1 MVSRRTLSV
10 CLTGFIVILV
20 SAAAYAQR
28 SAGGGKDSGVQT
40 ITVTAAGDPVDK
52 SYRRMVLGMDLFER
66 NRALAPDAQLRF
78 KLLPRR
84 KETDMSSIRVEIVGE
99 TVEIPVK
106 VASDNT
112 FTLERIQKALD
123 EDASVRPNRKAQ
135 TMTWRTEIRTPGLP
149 PDTRRLGD
157 LRLECAVGMEAD
169 LVSNRRS
176 ALQRIAD
183 LFGAT
188 RNYCS
193 RIKPR
198 YFFFAERPLFSVT
211 LSSGARRETLSA
223 DMLYASALDR
233 PMSKEDFAFCDCEV
247 LLDRAY
253 FLPLGDR
260 SWPDDTRVEFEY
272 MDDERVTAKTLPT
285 GNVKALSAQ
294 ATIAVGKSTK
304 SDVMATLG
312 KSMFVPFESGFE
324 VWAYR
329 FKDPSEETP
338 PARSKEPPKP
348 PPRETELVVLFAPSG
363 IATKTRMGLAAA
375 VDEN

>member
-1 MVSRRTLSV
+1 
-10 CLTGFIVILV
+10 
-20 SAAAYAQR
+20 
-28 SAGGGKDSGVQT
+28 
-40 ITVTAAGDPVDK
+40 
-52 SYRRMVLGMDLFER
+52 MDLFER
-66 NRALAPDAQLRF
+66 NRGMAPEASLRF

-84 KETDMSSIRVEIVGE
+84 RETNMNQIALEIVGE
-99 TVEIPVK
+99 TVEIPVP

-123 EDASVRPNRKAQ
+123 EDASVQPNRRAQ
-135 TMTWRTEIRTPGLP
+135 SMTWRTEIRTPGLP
-149 PDTRRLGD
+149 PNTRRLGD

-211 LSSGARRETLSA
+211 LSSGPRRETLPA
-223 DMLYASALDR
+223 DMLYASALER
-233 PMSKEDFAFCDCEV
+233 PMTKEDFAFCDCEV

-272 MDDERVTAKTLPT
+272 MDDEGVAARTLAT

-294 ATIAVGKSTK
+294 SSIAVGKSTK
-304 SDVMATLG
+304 ADVMASLG
-312 KSMFVPFESGFE
+312 KSMVVPFESGFE

-338 PARSKEPPKP
+338 QKSPPKDPPKP

-375 VDEN
+375 LDEN

>member
-1 MVSRRTLSV
+1 MDSRRALCLSGAV
-10 CLTGFIVILV
+10 LLLWAGT
-20 SAAAYAQR
+20 AAYAQKSSSR
-28 SAGGGKDSGVQT
+28 GVEVQT
-40 ITVTAAGDPVDK
+40 ITVTGAGDPVDK

-66 NRALAPDAQLRF
+66 NRGLAPEASLRF

-84 KETDMSSIRVEIVGE
+84 KDTNMNDINLEIVGE
-99 TVEIPVK
+99 TVEIPVP
-106 VASDNT
+106 VAPDNT

-135 TMTWRTEIRTPGLP
+135 SMTWRTEIRTPGLP
-149 PDTRRLGD
+149 PNTRRLGD
-157 LRLECAVGMEAD
+157 LRLECVTGMEAD

-183 LFGAT
+183 LLGAT

-193 RIKPR
+193 RPKPR

-211 LSSGARRETLSA
+211 LTTGARREILPA

-233 PMSKEDFAFCDCEV
+233 PMTKEDLAFCDCEV

-272 MDDERVTAKTLPT
+272 MDDDRVAAALPST
-285 GNVKALSAQ
+285 SNAKALSAQ
-294 ATIAVGKSTK
+294 SAIAVGKSTK
-304 SDVMATLG
+304 ADVMAALG
-312 KSMFVPFESGFE
+312 KSMAVPFDSGFE

-329 FKDPSEETP
+329 IQEPAKAP
-338 PARSKEPPKP
+338 PRKAQSKEDPPKAP
-348 PPRETELVVLFAPSG
+348 QRETELLVLFAPSG
-363 IATKTRMGLAAA
+363 IATKTRLGPEVEVL
-375 VDEN
+375 EN

>member
-1 MVSRRTLSV
+1 MVSRHTLSL

-20 SAAAYAQR
+20 SAAAHAQR
-28 SAGGGKDSGVQT
+28 SAGGAKDSGVQT

-66 NRALAPDAQLRF
+66 NRALAPDAPLRF

-169 LVSNRRS
+169 LVSNWRS

-294 ATIAVGKSTK
+294 SAIAVGKTTK
-304 SDVMATLG
+304 ADVMATLG

>member
-10 CLTGFIVILV
+10 CLTGFIVI
-20 SAAAYAQR
+20 SACSAAYAQR
-28 SAGGGKDSGVQT
+28 SAGGAKDAGVQT

-66 NRALAPDAQLRF
+66 NRALAPDAPLRF

-99 TVEIPVK
+99 TVEIPVQ

-169 LVSNRRS
+169 LVSNWRS

-260 SWPDDTRVEFEY
+260 SWPDDARVEFEY
-272 MDDERVTAKTLPT
+272 MDDERVAAKTLPT

-294 ATIAVGKSTK
+294 SAIAVGKSTK
-304 SDVMATLG
+304 ADVMATLG

-363 IATKTRMGLAAA
+363 VATKTRMGLAAA